1 MTKLIEIQEESK
13 SWRRRIA
20 QYFLNGSMNLIPKPW
35 LSSGNEFGKSERVKR
50 L

>member
-13 SWRRRIA
+13 KLA

-35 LSSGNEFGKSERVKR
+35 LSSGNEFGKSERE
-50 L
+50 